1 MDANLV
7 GNCLHAGKSLDE
19 VCGSLVCASDRA
31 AREARFRGPA
41 SGPEC
46 RKETVATM
54 NAVERLWIEDSKE
67 KQDKYG
73 TFLLSLFLEKE
84 A

>member
-1 MDANLV
+1 
-7 GNCLHAGKSLDE
+7 
-19 VCGSLVCASDRA
+19 
-31 AREARFRGPA
+31 
-41 SGPEC
+41 
-46 RKETVATM
+46 M